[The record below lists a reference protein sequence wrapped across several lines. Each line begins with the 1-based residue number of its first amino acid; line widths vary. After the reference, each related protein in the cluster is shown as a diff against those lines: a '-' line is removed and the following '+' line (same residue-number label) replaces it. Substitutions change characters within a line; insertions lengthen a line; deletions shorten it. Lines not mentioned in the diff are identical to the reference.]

1 MPEAQIIIIAEH
13 ISYQFHPFEQS
24 GDSFVVKVRVANT
37 SAARMFFEHL
47 IFKLPTEEV
56 RFSLLM
62 PYFLALFLQRMR
74 YLFSCL
80 YFSSSF
86 WRLKAQQ
93 CGLIRIIALSVFLRK
108 LDQNSIYSCV
118 MESPADYLFQLYM
131 KDYFSP
137 SWLKKTYCH

>member
-1 MPEAQIIIIAEH
+1 MIIAEH
-13 ISYQFHPFEQS
+13 ISYRFHPFEQS

-37 SAARMFFEHL
+37 SAARMFFDHL

-56 RFSLLM
+56 RFSLSPDAILLSLV
-62 PYFLALFLQRMR
+62 PAERMR

-108 LDQNSIYSCV
+108 LDQN
-118 MESPADYLFQLYM
+118 
-131 KDYFSP
+131 
-137 SWLKKTYCH
+137 